1 MVYPAGKLQ
10 WHFNTLLVAS
20 ILDMIVDMI
29 PILDMI
35 AICSRFCSP
44 EGVNRIFFLGSVNT
58 AILKLIL
65 KSDKVKYL

>member
-1 MVYPAGKLQ
+1 M
-10 WHFNTLLVAS
+10 AS
-20 ILDMIVDMI
+20 ISDVIVDMI
-29 PILDMI
+29 AILYMI

-44 EGVNRIFFLGSVNT
+44 EGVNRISLCVCSVNT

>member
-1 MVYPAGKLQ
+1 M
-10 WHFNTLLVAS
+10 AS

-35 AICSRFCSP
+35 AICSQFCSP